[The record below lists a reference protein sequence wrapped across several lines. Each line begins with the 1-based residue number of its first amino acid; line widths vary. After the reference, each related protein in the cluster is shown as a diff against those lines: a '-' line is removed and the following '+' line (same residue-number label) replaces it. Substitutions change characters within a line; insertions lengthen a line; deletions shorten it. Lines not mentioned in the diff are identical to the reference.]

1 MILGVAT
8 AEDAALVGVDEA
20 EDELEEEDM
29 LSDIST
35 LVQ

>member
-8 AEDAALVGVDEA
+8 AEVAALVGVDEA

-35 LVQ
+35 LVR